1 MKAKDVMSPIFD
13 YLQPEDTLQLAVT
26 KMRAMKERAGLSV
39 SGMIVLDKQGST
51 AGVLSIKDILRATIP
66 FYLEPK
72 FSKFSWD
79 GMLEQ
84 VAKHVTCRR
93 VKDFMST
100 DIVTIS
106 EDASLM
112 ACADLLIKKHLQRL
126 VVVNEGQRAVGIVT
140 IGDVY
145 NIISQI
151 FINEPECKI

>member
-1 MKAKDVMSPIFD
+1 MKAKDVMNPISEF
-13 YLQPEDTLQLAVT
+13 LLPEDTLQRAVM
-26 KMRAMKERAGLSV
+26 KMKAVKGRDGLKV
-39 SGMIVLDKQGST
+39 NGMVVLDKQGEI
-51 AGVLSIKDILRATIP
+51 AGVLSIKDILRSTIP

-72 FSKFSWD
+72 FSRFSWD
-79 GMLEQ
+79 GMLEH

-93 VKDFMST
+93 IKDFMST

-106 EDASLM
+106 DDASLM

-126 VVVNEGQRAVGIVT
+126 VVVDNDQRAVGIVT

-145 NIISQI
+145 NVISQI